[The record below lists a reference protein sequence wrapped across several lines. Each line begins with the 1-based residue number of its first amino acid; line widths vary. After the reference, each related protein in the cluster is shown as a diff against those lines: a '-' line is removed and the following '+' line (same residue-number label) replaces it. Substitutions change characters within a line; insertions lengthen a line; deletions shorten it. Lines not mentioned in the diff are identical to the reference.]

1 MKRTKKKVEETNSE
15 NEKMI
20 KWVKTGGGTFTTKD
34 GRVIKSGEIFYAPA
48 YVIPKTFR
56 DIIVPVDEQ
65 AEIDE

>member
-34 GRVIKSGEIFYAPA
+34 GRTIKPNEVFFAPA
-48 YVIPKTFR
+48 SAIPKAFR

-65 AEIDE
+65 TEIDE